1 MTIHDQRESA
11 HPFQPPRHAAVDVEQ
26 IITDMTLDE
35 KLAQLV
41 GLWLQLDDSVGEG
54 GDIAPMQH
62 EMIAKVDDFETFIRH
77 GVGQL
82 TRPLGSQ
89 VTGIERML
97 RSVEL
102 VQQAIESNNRFAIPA
117 LVHEEILTGL
127 QLYGATTYPT
137 ALAWGAT
144 WNPDLIGQM
153 GEQIGQSMR
162 SLGIHLG
169 LAPVLDVVRDP
180 RWGRVEE
187 CIGED
192 PYLIGTIGS
201 RYVQGVQSAGVGA
214 TLKHFLGYS
223 GSQAGRNLAPVHAG
237 LREILEVFSVPFEM
251 AVRLAQPEAVMH
263 SYSEIDGI
271 PVAADRELLTGLLRD
286 KWGFDGT
293 VVADYFG
300 VAFLRNLHDL
310 AADHVEAAIL
320 ALHAGVDVELPTG
333 NDYLEPL
340 AEAVRT
346 GRIPE
351 LEVDRS
357 VRRVLEQKV
366 RLGVFASRIDPAP
379 VELDPPAARAVAAE
393 VGEQSIV
400 LLTNA
405 RGVLPLPASTSI
417 AVVGPNAD
425 AGQALLGNY
434 SFTNHVEV
442 PAGTPLGIA
451 LPTVLDRIR
460 QEFPSGRVTFAPGTT
475 VRAAEQT
482 GEEAALGIA
491 AAVAAARAADV
502 CVAVVGDRAGL
513 FGRGTVGEGSDT
525 EDLELPG
532 RQRDLVD
539 ALIATGTP
547 VIVVLVTGRPYPVG
561 QWTESA
567 GALVQAFFPGE
578 EGGAAIAGVLSG
590 RVNPSG
596 RLPVSMPKNSGGQPY
611 TYRHPRLG
619 GANPVSNIDPTPAFP
634 FGHGLSYT
642 TFRRGDLQVEVTAPA
657 DTSSTVIIS
666 CQVENTGDRAGAD
679 VVQLYVR
686 DTAASVTR
694 PLHQLVGWAR
704 VELEPGNSA
713 QVRFTVPADRLA
725 LVGRGMC
732 WQVEPGEFVFTVAP
746 SATADG
752 LSAAVDLSGDVRETG
767 PERELVTAVEVEHS
781 SSVVRAP
788 V

>member
-1 MTIHDQRESA
+1 MTVHDQRQPAQNPRPA
-11 HPFQPPRHAAVDVEQ
+11 HVDIDIDR
-26 IITDMTLDE
+26 IIDDMTLDE

-41 GLWLQLDDSVGEG
+41 GLWLQLDDSAGDG

-62 EMIAKVDDFETFIRH
+62 EMIAKVDDFDTFIRH

-97 RSVEL
+97 RSVER
-102 VQQAIESNNRFAIPA
+102 VQQEIESNNRFAIPA

-127 QLYGATTYPT
+127 QLNGATTYPT
-137 ALAWGAT
+137 SLAWGAT

-153 GEQIGQSMR
+153 GQQIGQSM
-162 SLGIHLG
+162 SALGIHLG
-169 LAPVLDVVRDP
+169 LAPVLDVIRDP

-192 PYLIGTIGS
+192 PYLVGAIGTQ
-201 RYVQGVQSAGVGA
+201 YVQGVQSAGVGA

-237 LREILEVFSVPFEM
+237 RREVLETFSVPFEM

-263 SYSEIDGI
+263 SYAEIDGV
-271 PVAADRELLTGLLRD
+271 PVAADPELLTELLRNT
-286 KWGFDGT
+286 WGFNGT

-300 VAFLRNLHDL
+300 VAFLKNLHDI
-310 AADHVEAAIL
+310 AADHGEAAVL

-340 AEAVRT
+340 AEAVRE

-351 LEVDRS
+351 DEVNRS
-357 VRRVLEQKV
+357 VRRVLEQKL
-366 RLGVFASRIDPAP
+366 RLGVFESRIEPGP

-393 VGEQSIV
+393 LGEQSVV
-400 LLTNA
+400 LLTNE
-405 RGVLPLPASTSI
+405 RQVLPLPALASI

-425 AGQALLGNY
+425 ASEALLGNY
-434 SFTNHVEV
+434 SFTNHVDV
-442 PAGTPLGIA
+442 PAGTPLGIE
-451 LPTVLDRIR
+451 LPTVLERVR
-460 QEFPSGRVTFAPGTT
+460 QEFPDGRVTFAPGTT
-475 VRAAEQT
+475 VRAQEQT
-482 GEEAALGIA
+482 DEEAALGIA
-491 AAVAAARAADV
+491 AAVAAAKAADV

-525 EDLELPG
+525 EELELPG

-547 VIVVLVTGRPYPVG
+547 VVVVLVTGRPYPVG
-561 QWTESA
+561 QWKESA
-567 GALVQAFFPGE
+567 AALVQAFFPGE
-578 EGGAAIAGVLSG
+578 EGAAAIAGVLSG

-596 RLPVSMPKNSGGQPY
+596 RLPVSMPKNAGGQPY

-619 GANPVSNIDPTPAFP
+619 GANPVSNIDPAPAFP

-642 TFRRGDLQVEVTAPA
+642 TFRHSEVHVEAATPA
-657 DTSSTVIIS
+657 DTSSTVTVS
-666 CQVENTGDRAGAD
+666 CSVENVGARAGAD

-694 PLHQLVGWAR
+694 PLRQLVGWAR
-704 VELEPGNSA
+704 VDLEPGERA
-713 QVRFTVPADRLA
+713 RLVFTVPADRLA
-725 LVGRGMC
+725 LVGRDLR

-752 LSAAVDLSGDVRETG
+752 LSGSVVLGGDVRETG
-767 PERELVTAVEVEHS
+767 PARELVTDVRVAYVPDAVLAEL
-781 SSVVRAP
+781 
-788 V
+788 

>member
-1 MTIHDQRESA
+1 
-11 HPFQPPRHAAVDVEQ
+11 
-26 IITDMTLDE
+26 MTLDE

-41 GLWLQLDDSVGEG
+41 GLWLQLDDSAGEG

-62 EMIAKVDDFETFIRH
+62 EMIAKVDDFETFVRN

-97 RSVEL
+97 RSVER
-102 VQQAIESNNRFAIPA
+102 VQQAIESNSRFAIPA

-144 WNPDLIGQM
+144 WNPDLVGRM
-153 GEQIGQSMR
+153 GEQIGHSMR

-192 PYLIGTIGS
+192 PYLIGAIGS

-223 GSQAGRNLAPVHAG
+223 ASQAGRNLAPVHAG
-237 LREILEVFSVPFEM
+237 RREVLEIFSVPFEM
-251 AVRLAQPEAVMH
+251 AVRLARPEAVMH
-263 SYSEIDGI
+263 SYAEIDGV
-271 PVAADRELLTGLLRD
+271 PVAADPELLTGLLRD
-286 KWGFDGT
+286 SWGFEGT

-300 VAFLRNLHDL
+300 VAFLRNLHDV

-320 ALHAGVDVELPTG
+320 ALKAGVDVELPTG

-340 AEAVRT
+340 AQAVLE

-351 LEVDRS
+351 SEVDRS
-357 VRRVLEQKV
+357 VRRILEQKV
-366 RLGVFASRIDPAP
+366 RLGVFDPRVEPAP
-379 VELDPPAARAVAAE
+379 IDLDPPVARAIAAE
-393 VGEQSIV
+393 LGEQSVV
-400 LLTNA
+400 LLTNE
-405 RGVLPLPASTSI
+405 RGVLPLAPSTSI

-425 AGQALLGNY
+425 AGEALLGNY

-442 PAGTPLGIA
+442 PAETPLGIE
-451 LPTVLDRIR
+451 LPTVLERIR
-460 QEFPSGRVTFAPGTT
+460 QEFPAGRVTFAPGTT
-475 VRAAEQT
+475 VRADEQT
-482 GEEAALGIA
+482 DEDAALGIA
-491 AAVAAARAADV
+491 AAVASARAADV

-532 RQRDLVD
+532 RQRELVD

-547 VIVVLVTGRPYPVG
+547 VIVVLVTGRPYPVA
-561 QWTESA
+561 QWADSA
-567 GALVQAFFPGE
+567 AALVQAFFPGE
-578 EGGAAIAGVLSG
+578 EGGAAVAGVLSG

-596 RLPVSMPKNSGGQPY
+596 RLPVSMPKNAGGQPY
-611 TYRHPRLG
+611 SYRHPRLG
-619 GANPVSNIDPTPAFP
+619 GANPVSNIDPAPAFP

-642 TFRRGDLQVEVTAPA
+642 TFRHSDLEVEVTAPA
-657 DTSSTVIIS
+657 DTSSTITVS
-666 CQVENTGDRAGAD
+666 CRVENTGDSAGAD

-694 PLHQLVGWAR
+694 PLRQLVGWAR
-704 VELEPGNSA
+704 VEVAPGESA
-713 QVRFTVPADRLA
+713 RVTFAVPADRLA
-725 LVGRGMC
+725 LVGRSLR
-732 WQVEPGEFVFTVAP
+732 WQVEPGEFVFTVAS
-746 SATADG
+746 SATAQG
-752 LSAAVDLSGDVRETG
+752 LSEAIVLGGDLRETG
-767 PERELVTAVEVEHS
+767 PARELVTGVAVERLLGAVTS
-781 SSVVRAP
+781 TV
-788 V
+788 

>member
-1 MTIHDQRESA
+1 MTVHDQPSPA
-11 HPFQPPRHAAVDVEQ
+11 DVDVER
-26 IITDMTLDE
+26 IVAAMTLDE

-41 GLWLQLDDSVGEG
+41 GLWLQLDDSAGEG

-62 EMIAKVDDFETFIRH
+62 EMLAKVDDFETFARH

-97 RSVEL
+97 RSVER
-102 VQQAIESNNRFAIPA
+102 VQQSIESTSRFAIPA

-137 ALAWGAT
+137 PLAWGAT
-144 WNPDLIGQM
+144 WNPGLVGRM
-153 GEQIGQSMR
+153 GEQIGRAMR

-192 PYLIGTIGS
+192 PYLVGSIGTQ
-201 RYVQGVQSAGVGA
+201 YVRGVQSAGVGA

-237 LREILEVFSVPFEM
+237 RREVLEVFSVPFEM
-251 AVRLAQPEAVMH
+251 AVRLARPEAVMH
-263 SYSEIDGI
+263 SYAEIDGV

-286 KWGFDGT
+286 TWGFHGT

-300 VAFLRNLHDL
+300 VAFLRTLHDL
-310 AADHVEAAIL
+310 AADHIEAAVL
-320 ALHAGVDVELPTG
+320 ALRAGVDVELPTG
-333 NDYLEPL
+333 DDYLGPL
-340 AEAVRT
+340 AEAVRS

-351 LEVDRS
+351 AEVDRS

-366 RLGVFASRIDPAP
+366 RLGVFGPRAEPAA
-379 VELDPPAARAVAAE
+379 VELDPAASRAVAAE
-393 VGEQSIV
+393 LGKQSVI
-400 LLTNA
+400 LLTNPH
-405 RGVLPLPASTSI
+405 GTLPLRPASAI

-425 AGQALLGNY
+425 AGEALLGNY

-451 LPTVLDRIR
+451 LPTVLERIR
-460 QEFPSGRVTFAPGTT
+460 QEFRESRVTFAPGTT
-475 VRAAEQT
+475 VRAEEQT
-482 GEEAALGIA
+482 DEEAALGIA
-491 AAVAAARAADV
+491 AAVAAASAADV
-502 CVAVVGDRAGL
+502 CVAVVGDRSGL

-525 EDLELPG
+525 EELELPG
-532 RQRDLVD
+532 RQRELID

-547 VIVVLVTGRPYPVG
+547 VVVVLVTGRPYPVG
-561 QWTESA
+561 RWAESA
-567 GALVQAFFPGE
+567 AALVQSFFPGE
-578 EGGAAIAGVLSG
+578 EGAAAVAGVLSG

-596 RLPVSMPKNSGGQPY
+596 RLPVSMPKNAGGQPY
-611 TYRHPRLG
+611 SYRHPRLG
-619 GANPVSNIDPTPAFP
+619 GANPVSNIDPAPAFP

-642 TFRRGDLQVEVTAPA
+642 TFRHSELVVDAGAG
-657 DTSSTVIIS
+657 DTSATVTVG
-666 CQVENTGDRAGAD
+666 CRVENSGDRAGAD
-679 VVQLYVR
+679 IVQLYVH

-694 PLHQLVGWAR
+694 PLRQLLGWAR
-704 VELEPGNSA
+704 VELAAGEA
-713 QVRFTVPADRLA
+713 AEVRFTVAADRLA
-725 LVGRGMC
+725 LVGRDLR
-732 WQVEPGEFVFTVAP
+732 WIVEPGAFEFIVAA
-746 SATADG
+746 SATDPG
-752 LSAAVDLSGDVRETG
+752 LSATIVLGGEARHPG
-767 PERELVTAVEVEHS
+767 PDRELVTGVEVHQVHPARS
-781 SSVVRAP
+781 AVPAGV
-788 V
+788 

>member
-1 MTIHDQRESA
+1 
-11 HPFQPPRHAAVDVEQ
+11 
-26 IITDMTLDE
+26 MTLDE

-54 GDIAPMQH
+54 GNIAPMQH
-62 EMIAKVDDFETFIRH
+62 EMIAKVDDFATFARH

-97 RSVEL
+97 GAVER
-102 VQQAIESNNRFAIPA
+102 VQQEIESNSRFAIPA

-137 ALAWGAT
+137 PLAWGSS
-144 WNPDLIGQM
+144 WNPELVDRM
-153 GEQIGQSMR
+153 GKQIGRSMR
-162 SLGIHLG
+162 DLGIHLG

-237 LREILEVFSVPFEM
+237 RREVLETFSVPFEM
-251 AVRLAQPEAVMH
+251 AVRLAHPEAVMH
-263 SYSEIDGI
+263 SYAEIDGVPI
-271 PVAADRELLTGLLRD
+271 AADPELLTGLLRD
-286 KWGFDGT
+286 TWGFAGT

-300 VAFLRNLHDL
+300 VAFLHNLHDI
-310 AADHVEAAIL
+310 AADDVEAAII
-320 ALHAGVDVELPTG
+320 ALQAGVDVELPTG

-340 AEAVRT
+340 AEAVRA

-351 LEVDRS
+351 AVVDRA
-357 VRRVLEQKV
+357 VRRVLEQKL
-366 RLGVFASRIDPAP
+366 RLGVFGPRVEPRP
-379 VELDPPAARAVAAE
+379 VELDPAEARDVAAE
-393 VGEQSIV
+393 LAEQSVV
-400 LLTNA
+400 LLTNGA
-405 RGVLPLPASTSI
+405 ETLPLTASASI

-425 AGQALLGNY
+425 AGEALLGNY

-442 PAGTPLGIA
+442 QDGTPLGIA
-451 LPTVLDRIR
+451 LPTVLERIR
-460 QEFPSGRVTFAPGTT
+460 QEFPEGRVTFAPGTT
-475 VRAAEQT
+475 VRAEDQT
-482 GEEAALGIA
+482 DEAAALSIA
-491 AAVAAARAADV
+491 AAVAAARAAEV

-513 FGRGTVGEGSDT
+513 FGRGTVGEGSDI
-525 EDLELPG
+525 EELELPG

-547 VIVVLVTGRPYPVG
+547 VVVVLLTGRPYPVAR
-561 QWTESA
+561 WESSA
-567 GALVQAFFPGE
+567 AAIIQAFFPGE
-578 EGGAAIAGVLSG
+578 EGAAAIAGVLSG

-596 RLPVSMPKNSGGQPY
+596 RLPVSMPKSAGGQPY

-619 GANPVSNIDPTPAFP
+619 GANPVSNINPAPAFP

-642 TFRRGDLQVEVTAPA
+642 TFRHSDLQVEVAAPA
-657 DTSSTVIIS
+657 DTSSTITVS
-666 CQVENTGDRAGAD
+666 CTVENTGHRAGAD

-686 DTAASVTR
+686 DVAASVTR
-694 PLHQLVGWAR
+694 PLRQLVGWAR
-704 VELEPGNSA
+704 VQLDPGA
-713 QVRFTVPADRLA
+713 AAAIRFTVPADRLA
-725 LVGRGMC
+725 LVGRGLR

-746 SATADG
+746 SATAGG
-752 LSAAVDLSGDVRETG
+752 LTDSVVLGGDVRETG
-767 PERELVTAVEVEHS
+767 PERELVTDVELERIPTALPAAV
-781 SSVVRAP
+781 
-788 V
+788 

>member
-1 MTIHDQRESA
+1 MTVHDQRQPA
-11 HPFQPPRHAAVDVEQ
+11 HEPADQDVDIDVER
-26 IITDMTLDE
+26 IIADMTLDE

-54 GDIAPMQH
+54 GNIAPMQH
-62 EMIAKVDDFETFIRH
+62 EMIAKVDDFATFARH

-97 RSVEL
+97 GAVER
-102 VQQAIESNNRFAIPA
+102 VQQEIESNSRFAIPA

-137 ALAWGAT
+137 PLAWGSS
-144 WNPDLIGQM
+144 WNPELVDRM
-153 GEQIGQSMR
+153 GKQIGRSMR
-162 SLGIHLG
+162 DLGIHLG

-237 LREILEVFSVPFEM
+237 RREVLETFSVPFEM
-251 AVRLAQPEAVMH
+251 AVRLAHPEAVMH
-263 SYSEIDGI
+263 SYAEIDGVPI
-271 PVAADRELLTGLLRD
+271 AADPELLTGLLRD
-286 KWGFDGT
+286 TWGFAGT

-300 VAFLRNLHDL
+300 VAFLHNLHDI
-310 AADHVEAAIL
+310 AADDVEAAII
-320 ALHAGVDVELPTG
+320 ALQAGVDVELPTG

-340 AEAVRT
+340 AEAVRA

-351 LEVDRS
+351 AVVDRA
-357 VRRVLEQKV
+357 VRRVLEQKL
-366 RLGVFASRIDPAP
+366 RLGVFGPRVEPRP
-379 VELDPPAARAVAAE
+379 VELDPAEARDVAAE
-393 VGEQSIV
+393 LAEQSVV
-400 LLTNA
+400 LLTNGA
-405 RGVLPLPASTSI
+405 ETLPLTASASI

-425 AGQALLGNY
+425 AGEALLGNY

-442 PAGTPLGIA
+442 QDGTPLGIA
-451 LPTVLDRIR
+451 LPTVLERIR
-460 QEFPSGRVTFAPGTT
+460 QEFPEGRVTFAPGTT
-475 VRAAEQT
+475 VRAEDQT
-482 GEEAALGIA
+482 DEAAALSIA
-491 AAVAAARAADV
+491 AAVAAARAAEV

-513 FGRGTVGEGSDT
+513 FGRGTVGEGSDI
-525 EDLELPG
+525 EELELPG

-547 VIVVLVTGRPYPVG
+547 VVVVLLTGRPYPVAR
-561 QWTESA
+561 WESSA
-567 GALVQAFFPGE
+567 AAIIQAFFPGE
-578 EGGAAIAGVLSG
+578 EGAAAIAGVLSG

-596 RLPVSMPKNSGGQPY
+596 RLPVSMPKSAGGQPY

-619 GANPVSNIDPTPAFP
+619 GANPVSNINPAPAFP

-642 TFRRGDLQVEVTAPA
+642 TFRHSDLQVEVAAPA
-657 DTSSTVIIS
+657 DTSSTITVS
-666 CQVENTGDRAGAD
+666 CTVENTGHRAGAD

-686 DTAASVTR
+686 DVAASVTR
-694 PLHQLVGWAR
+694 PLRQLVGWAR
-704 VELEPGNSA
+704 VQLDPGA
-713 QVRFTVPADRLA
+713 AAAIRFTVPADRLA
-725 LVGRGMC
+725 LVGRGLR

-746 SATADG
+746 SATAGG
-752 LSAAVDLSGDVRETG
+752 LTDSVVLGGDVRETG
-767 PERELVTAVEVEHS
+767 PERELVTDVELERIPTALPAAV
-781 SSVVRAP
+781 
-788 V
+788 